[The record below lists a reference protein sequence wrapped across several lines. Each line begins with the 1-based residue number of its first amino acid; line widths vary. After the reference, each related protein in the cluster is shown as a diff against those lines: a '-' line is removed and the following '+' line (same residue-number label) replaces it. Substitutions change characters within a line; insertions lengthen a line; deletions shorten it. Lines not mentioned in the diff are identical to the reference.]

1 MGAEVSTPN
10 EPADNEA
17 KANNDIA
24 LKGLEDTAQ
33 RFLSDCRLAVPNSE
47 TLGYALTDNKL
58 QAQELKLL
66 SQTTSGVLSSE
77 IEDTIDAIFSS
88 DWKGVVKSVSQ
99 QLAQFFSSE
108 VPAPSEAAVY
118 QKFQKSYL
126 KYEFFNVVEYSILV
140 IQTNATST
148 GTLTENTQACLQAC
162 VCKGLVDYA
171 KLDPQTFLFQ
181 LTSSNPDLTI
191 DQIQEIIEAIAVS
204 LKNAAE
210 LAKLKQELENPTAGT
225 LARASLT
232 QDDDVKLETSNLP
245 GQPFQTYKQRV
256 WALNSLKEEFAKK
269 KMKKKTQAARV
280 QTAIDPMPVHL
291 DIRVD
296 GAPACV
302 LSMALR
308 KC

>member
-1 MGAEVSTPN
+1 MGAQVSTPN
-10 EPADNEA
+10 PPASNEA

-24 LKGLEDTAQ
+24 IKGLEETAQ
-33 RFLSDCRLAVPNSE
+33 RFLSDCRLAVPNTE

-58 QAQELKLL
+58 QAQEVKLL

-88 DWKGVVKSVSQ
+88 EWKGVVKSVSQ

-148 GTLTENTQACLQAC
+148 GTLTEETQACLQAC

-171 KLDPQTFLFQ
+171 KLDPQTFIYQ

-191 DQIQEIIEAIAVS
+191 DELQSIIEAIGVS

-210 LAKLKQELENPTAGT
+210 LVKLKQQLENPTAGT
-225 LARASLT
+225 LASLT

-256 WALNSLKEEFAKK
+256 WALNSMKGEFAKK
-269 KMKKKTQAARV
+269 KMKKTTQTARV
-280 QTAIDPMPVHL
+280 QAAINPMPVHL
-291 DIRVD
+291 DISVD
-296 GAPACV
+296 GVPACV